1 MIKSELIEQLSKEYP
16 HLYHRDVERIVNTFY
31 SPISDALVAGD
42 RVELRGFGAFS
53 LKTREARLGRNPKSG
68 EAVNVPKKV
77 AIFYKPGKDLKK
89 RMNNI
94 D

>member
-16 HLYHRDVERIVNTFY
+16 HLYNRDIERIVNTFY
-31 SPISDALVAGD
+31 STISDALAEGN

-53 LKTREARLGRNPKSG
+53 LKKREARVGRNPKSG

-77 AIFYKPGKDLKK
+77 AIFYKPGKDLKN
-89 RMNNI
+89 RLNNI
-94 D
+94 G

>member
-1 MIKSELIEQLSKEYP
+1 MIRSELIKQLSEEYP
-16 HLYHRDVERIVNTFY
+16 HLYHGDIERIVNTFY
-31 SPISDALVAGD
+31 LTISEALAEGN

-53 LKTREARLGRNPKSG
+53 LKKREARVGRNPKSG
-68 EAVNVPKKV
+68 ELVNVPKKV
-77 AIFYKPGKDLKK
+77 IISYKAGKDLKS

>member
-16 HLYHRDVERIVNTFY
+16 HLYNRDIERIVNTFY
-31 SPISDALVAGD
+31 STISDALAEGN

-53 LKTREARLGRNPKSG
+53 LKKREARVGRNPKSG
-68 EAVNVPKKV
+68 EAVNVPEKV
-77 AIFYKPGKDLKK
+77 AIFYKPGKDLKN

-94 D
+94 G

>member
-31 SPISDALVAGD
+31 STISDALVAGD

>member
-1 MIKSELIEQLSKEYP
+1 MIRSELIEQLSKEYP
-16 HLYHRDVERIVNTFY
+16 HLYHRDIERIVNTFY
-31 SPISDALVAGD
+31 STISEALAEGN

-53 LKTREARLGRNPKSG
+53 LKKKEARVGRNPKSG
-68 EAVNVPKKV
+68 EVVNVPEKV
-77 AIFYKPGKDLKK
+77 AIFYKAGKDLKS

>member
-16 HLYHRDVERIVNTFY
+16 HLYNRDIERIVNTFY
-31 SPISDALVAGD
+31 STISDALAEGN

-53 LKTREARLGRNPKSG
+53 LKEREARVGRNPKSG

-77 AIFYKPGKDLKK
+77 AILYKPGKDLKN

-94 D
+94 V

>member
-16 HLYHRDVERIVNTFY
+16 HLYNRDIERIVNTFY
-31 SPISDALVAGD
+31 STISDALAEGN

-53 LKTREARLGRNPKSG
+53 LKKRAARVGRNPKSG
-68 EAVNVPKKV
+68 EAVNVPEKV
-77 AIFYKPGKDLKK
+77 AIFYKPGKDLKN

-94 D
+94 G

>member
-1 MIKSELIEQLSKEYP
+1 MTISE
-16 HLYHRDVERIVNTFY
+16 
-31 SPISDALVAGD
+31 ALAEGN

-53 LKTREARLGRNPKSG
+53 LKKREARVGRNPKSG
-68 EAVNVPKKV
+68 ELVNVPKKV
-77 AIFYKPGKDLKK
+77 VISYKAGKDLKS